1 MNYNKLRKI
10 VLPKNLDKSK
20 VKEGIDWWR
29 SRWNE
34 PCDNPSC
41 QDESEFDWFNS
52 EMKGFV
58 NRYNLL
64 PECRDDLD
72 LWYRMYAMY
81 LWRRRWI
88 ESGRKPDYFE
98 KYLS

>member
-1 MNYNKLRKI
+1 MRYSKLRNI
-10 VLPKNLDKSK
+10 VLPKNLDESR
-20 VKEGIDWWR
+20 VKKAIDWWR
-29 SRWNE
+29 NRWDE

-41 QDESEFDWFNS
+41 QDEGVFNWFNS

-58 NRYNLL
+58 DRYNLL